1 MKTNTDKLIKVSLI
15 VLIAFNLTA
24 CADALKTLTAYSMNT
39 MIVISFLL
47 LLVSSLVKSENGMM
61 LASLGLIIT
70 YALAYFFDY
79 IRMGF
84 PFVSAILN

>member
-1 MKTNTDKLIKVSLI
+1 MRTKTDKLIKASLI

-24 CADALKTLTAYSMNT
+24 CANTLKTLTAYSMNT

-47 LLVSSLVKSENGMM
+47 LVVSSIANKSNGVI
-61 LASLGLIIT
+61 LATYGLILT

-79 IRMGF
+79 IRLGF

>member
-47 LLVSSLVKSENGMM
+47 LFVSLIAKSPNGMQY
-61 LASLGLIIT
+61 ATFGLILT

-79 IRMGF
+79 IRLGF